1 MWHFENKNRQK
12 AVNREQ
18 LQNHFVFRKVALK
31 NSSYPAYI
39 NNTF

>member
-1 MWHFENKNRQK
+1 MKNQQK
-12 AVNREQ
+12 AVSREQ
-18 LQNHFVFRKVALK
+18 LHNRFVFRKVALK